1 MRFRGLIYTDNIP
14 VLERL
19 FRVLVSRKHLVS
31 IRQRLINTGT
41 YLAPFLVVS
50 DIFEHLLHALSVL
63 SYKLSN
69 VLEGIELMDMVI
81 DEVPANSK
89 PVLAALFQTTVDNIN
104 TN

>member
-1 MRFRGLIYTDNIP
+1 M
-14 VLERL
+14 
-19 FRVLVSRKHLVS
+19 
-31 IRQRLINTGT
+31 INTGT
-41 YLAPFLVVS
+41 YLATFLVVS
-50 DIFEHLLHALSVL
+50 DIFEHLLHTLFVL

-81 DEVPANSK
+81 DEVLANSK